1 MAHPI
6 EAPVADNSIAN
17 PLISPNAVALAGRL
31 LLAAL
36 FLLSGVG
43 KVAQPDPTMAYI
55 NAVGLPFA
63 PVVLAGSALVEI
75 GGSVALVLGYRTRF
89 AAAVLALFTVLAA
102 LIFHSNFADQ
112 NQFVHFFK
120 NIAIAG
126 GLLQVVAF
134 GGGRLSLDG
143 RTA

>member
-1 MAHPI
+1 MARPI
-6 EAPVADNSIAN
+6 QAQAAANSVAR
-17 PLISPNAVALAGRL
+17 PLISPNAAALAGRV
-31 LLAAL
+31 LLAML
-36 FLLSGVG
+36 FLLSGIN
-43 KVAQPDPTMAYI
+43 KVAQPVPTLAYI

-89 AAAVLALFTVLAA
+89 AAAVLAVFTVLAA

-112 NQFVHFFK
+112 NQFIHFFK

>member
-6 EAPVADNSIAN
+6 EAPGADNSLAR
-17 PLISPNAVALAGRL
+17 PLISPNAVALAGRV
-31 LLAAL
+31 LLAML
-36 FLLSGVG
+36 FLLSGTA
-43 KVAQPDPTMAYI
+43 KVAQPGPTLAYI

-63 PVVLAGSALVEI
+63 PVVLASSALVEI
-75 GGSVALVLGYRTRF
+75 GGSVALVLGYRTRL

-112 NQFVHFFK
+112 NQFIHFFK

>member
-6 EAPVADNSIAN
+6 QAQVADNSVAR
-17 PLISPNAVALAGRL
+17 PLISPNAAALAGRV
-31 LLAAL
+31 LLAML
-36 FLLSGVG
+36 FLLSGIN
-43 KVAQPDPTMAYI
+43 KVAQPDPTLAYI

-89 AAAVLALFTVLAA
+89 AAAVLAVFTVLAA

-112 NQFVHFFK
+112 NQFIHFFK
-120 NIAIAG
+120 NIAITG
-126 GLLQVVAF
+126 GLLQVFAF